1 MSTNNLPQIE
11 GNCLITNYKPTY
23 SDEENYKERQHN
35 VNDIN
40 IFVNN
45 GQVEEVGALTRE
57 NIQKSDID
65 FVTVFKA
72 IASLGGDKDKVEAVD
87 INSID
92 KLIGIH
98 KIKQVAKDFKNGVA
112 RLIFDNGEQLRIDF
126 ETEEEA
132 ENPDYSEEYRLNNVK
147 YNEAAIAKVE
157 SLKNN
162 EKICKY
168 FDIKM
173 EMDAKGNLTGR
184 VAITMKKSVDTD
196 QIRTKLNL
204 SEGAILDSNKELL
217 EQKYNEQKAN
227 RFFTPSGPQYDYL
240 TLEAGE
246 TIYLPNY
253 RFD

>member
-1 MSTNNLPQIE
+1 
-11 GNCLITNYKPTY
+11 
-23 SDEENYKERQHN
+23 
-35 VNDIN
+35 
-40 IFVNN
+40 
-45 GQVEEVGALTRE
+45 
-57 NIQKSDID
+57 
-65 FVTVFKA
+65 
-72 IASLGGDKDKVEAVD
+72 
-87 INSID
+87 
-92 KLIGIH
+92 
-98 KIKQVAKDFKNGVA
+98 
-112 RLIFDNGEQLRIDF
+112 
-126 ETEEEA
+126 
-132 ENPDYSEEYRLNNVK
+132 
-147 YNEAAIAKVE
+147 
-157 SLKNN
+157 
-162 EKICKY
+162 
-168 FDIKM
+168 M